1 MTREEKFKNLKSHA
15 WFKRVYSKLSSEDE
29 AFAIDFLQKHS
40 ALDKN
45 EFASKAVRIWLD
57 APSHPKSWKHI
68 EELLIAS
75 L

>member
-1 MTREEKFKNLKSHA
+1 MTREEKFKALKVHA
-15 WFKRVYSKLSSEDE
+15 WFKRVYSKLTPQDE
-29 AFAIDFLQKHS
+29 AFAIDFLQKNA

-57 APSHPKSWKHI
+57 APSRPKSWKHI

-75 L
+75 K